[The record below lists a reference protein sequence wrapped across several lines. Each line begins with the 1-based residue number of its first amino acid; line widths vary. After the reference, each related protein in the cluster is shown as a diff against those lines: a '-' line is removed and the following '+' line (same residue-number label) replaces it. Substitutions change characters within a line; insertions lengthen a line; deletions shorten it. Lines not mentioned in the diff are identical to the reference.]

1 MEQYFDD
8 QFLTV
13 MMKIIIAVFLSGAI
27 GMERGLGN
35 HHAGLR
41 THILVGVGSCLMMIL
56 SLYGFTSFSEEHDY
70 VQFDPARIPSYV
82 ISGIGFLGAGTILV
96 NGTTVRGLTTAA
108 SVWTVA
114 GLGLV
119 IGAGM
124 YMEAVFTTIIIL
136 LILIFL
142 NNFEKLFLSSKKQK
156 AYRLEIELDRDEG
169 VAPIMEILERHH
181 LALTNMKMRKH
192 HHDSRM
198 LHVELAT
205 RYAINEM
212 ELFEELTN
220 LSNIRS
226 VSTVKS

>member
-1 MEQYFDD
+1 
-8 QFLTV
+8 
-13 MMKIIIAVFLSGAI
+13 
-27 GMERGLGN
+27 MERGMGN

-56 SLYGFTSFSEEHDY
+56 SLYGFTEFSEEHDY

-142 NNFEKLFLSSKKQK
+142 NNFEKLFFSSKKQK
-156 AYRLEIELDRDEG
+156 SYRLDIELDNEES
-169 VAPIMEILERHH
+169 VSPIMEILERHH
-181 LALTNMKMRKH
+181 LALTNMQMKKH
-192 HHDSRM
+192 HHESRI
-198 LHVELAT
+198 LHVELET
-205 RYAINEM
+205 RHAIKEM
-212 ELFEELTN
+212 ELFEELTQ
-220 LSNIRS
+220 LTNIRS
-226 VSTVKS
+226 VSTGKS